1 MRKILILGAG
11 GFLGSYLSQFSNE
24 QGLSSLQRTVRES
37 NSFLLRLPNGEM
49 HVLKSSNFRNVI
61 EEAFLKS
68 ECALVINCIANTS
81 AERCELDSKNAYHVN
96 AMLPLLISGVATKYG
111 VRVIQISTDAV
122 FGQEGSEFKP
132 DEIPV
137 PKSIYG
143 KSKLEGEVNV
153 LGVNSHNLVIRTN
166 FFGNF
171 KAKQTLFNYFFDN
184 LVKRNPVIGFTN
196 QIFTPMYV
204 EDLVINIFALS
215 KSNESGIFH
224 MGGDFIISK
233 YDLALNI
240 AQSLELPK
248 KLVIPEIYENDPKGP
263 SRNLNISLDS
273 SKAIEY
279 IVKRS
284 SLTQGISQAIKLG

>member
-1 MRKILILGAG
+1 MHNTLILGAA
-11 GFLGSYLSQFSNE
+11 GFLGSYLAQFSQDNAI
-24 QGLSSLQRTVRES
+24 SSLQRTVRES

-49 HVLKSSNFRNVI
+49 NVLNSSNFRNIIKDSFV
-61 EEAFLKS
+61 KS
-68 ECALVINCIANTS
+68 ECSLVINCIANTS
-81 AERCELDSKNAYHVN
+81 AERCELDSKNAFHVN
-96 AMLPLLISGVATKYG
+96 AMIPLLISEVANDFGVK
-111 VRVIQISTDAV
+111 VIQISTDAV
-122 FGQEGSEFKP
+122 FGQEGAEFKP
-132 DEIPV
+132 DEIPL

-143 KSKLEGEVNV
+143 KSKLEGEINV
-153 LGVNSHNLVIRTN
+153 LGVNSQNLVIRTN

-184 LVKRNPVIGFTN
+184 LVKYNPVIGFTN

-204 EDLVINIFALS
+204 EDLVFNIFGLS
-215 KSNESGIFH
+215 KSKESGIFH

-240 AQSLELPK
+240 ARSLELPE

-273 SKAIEY
+273 SRTTEY
-279 IVKRS
+279 IVKSS
-284 SLTQGISQAIKLG
+284 SLAQGISKAIKLG